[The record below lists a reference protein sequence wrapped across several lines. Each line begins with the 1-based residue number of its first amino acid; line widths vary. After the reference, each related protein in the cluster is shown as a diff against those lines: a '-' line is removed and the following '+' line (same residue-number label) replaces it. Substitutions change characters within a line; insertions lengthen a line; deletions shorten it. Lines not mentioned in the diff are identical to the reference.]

1 MQDKEEVKKREER
14 FMKKGLFSRGL
25 FFTMMLVFVLA
36 LAACSEKEAATPTP
50 STNTGETKTEE
61 KPTKEEGVYSI
72 EDFSNVKTNEGTAI
86 EGGSITYGLVSDT
99 AFEGTLNFNF
109 YSGNPDANVLQWFD
123 EGLLTWDKD
132 YVYTNDGAA
141 TYETSEDGKTFTLT
155 IHDNVNWH
163 DGKPV
168 TAEDLQFAYE
178 VIGNKAYDGPRYDSN
193 FTSVVGMD
201 EYHAGKAKTI
211 SGIKVLSEKQISITY
226 KESTPSLLTGGVW
239 TYPLAKHIFGD
250 MDVAKMSSS
259 KEVREKPIGFGPFK
273 VETITPG
280 ESVTFVKN
288 DDYWRGAPKLDKV
301 TLKVINPTTVVQ
313 ELKSGGV
320 DLVDSFP
327 TDQYKDNA
335 NMSNVEFLGAIDRAY
350 TYIGFKLGTWDADNG
365 KVVTNP
371 DAKMADKILRK
382 AMWQAVDNDQ
392 VGKRFYNGLRWNA
405 TTLIPPSHPE
415 FHDSNNPG
423 VTYDPEAAKKLL
435 DEAGYKL
442 DGEFRTKPDGSPL
455 EINFVSMTGGDTA
468 EPLARYYVQSWAAI
482 GLKVN
487 LEMVEFNNFYDR
499 VGNTGKDDPN
509 VDVYQAAWGVGI
521 DVDPAGLYGRDA
533 LYNFSRFSSEEN
545 DKLLAQGVSA
555 EAFDVEKR
563 KEIYNQ
569 WQQYMVDEVP
579 VFPTLYRAEVVP
591 VNKRVMNYAIGDGT
605 GLYLNDI
612 QVNADKAVA
621 AQ

>member
-1 MQDKEEVKKREER
+1 MLGER
-14 FMKKGLFSRGL
+14 GSNTNA
-25 FFTMMLVFVLA
+25 FF
-36 LAACSEKEAATPTP
+36 EHR
-50 STNTGETKTEE
+50 ETKTEE
-61 KPTKEEGVYSI
+61 KPANEEGVYSI
-72 EDFSNVKTNEGTAI
+72 EDFNNVKTNEGTAI

-99 AFEGTLNFNF
+99 AFEGTLNYNF
-109 YSGNPDANVLQWFD
+109 YSGNPDAMVLGWFD

-155 IHDNVNWH
+155 IRDNVNWH

-211 SGIKVLSEKQISITY
+211 SGIKVLSDKQISITY

-259 KEVREKPIGFGPFK
+259 KEVRETPIGFGPFK

-288 DDYWRGAPKLDKV
+288 EDYWRGAPKLDKV

-320 DLVDSFP
+320 DLVDAFP

-335 NMSNVEFLGAIDRAY
+335 DMSNVEFLGAIDRAY
-350 TYIGFKLGTWDADNG
+350 TYIGFKLGTWDEENG

-371 DAKMADKILRK
+371 DAKMADKNLRK
-382 AMWQAVDNDQ
+382 AMWMAVDNDQ

-423 VTYDPEAAKKLL
+423 VAYDPEAAKALL

-442 DGEFRTKPDGSPL
+442 DGEFRTNPDGSPL

-487 LEMVEFNNFYDR
+487 LEMVEFNSFYDR

-509 VDVYQAAWGVGI
+509 IDVYQAAWGVGI

-533 LYNFSRFSSEEN
+533 LYNFSRFSSEKN
-545 DKLLAQGVSA
+545 DELLAKGISA

-563 KEIYNQ
+563 KEIYNE

-579 VFPTLYRAEVVP
+579 VFPTLYRAVVAP

-605 GLYLNDI
+605 GIYLNDLA
-612 QVNADKAVA
+612 VNADKPVVA
-621 AQ
+621 E

>member
-1 MQDKEEVKKREER
+1 
-14 FMKKGLFSRGL
+14 MKKGLFSRGL
-25 FFTMMLVFVLA
+25 FFTMMLIFVLA

-61 KPTKEEGVYSI
+61 KPAKEEGVYSI
-72 EDFSNVKTNEGTAI
+72 EDFNNVKTNEGTAI

-155 IHDNVNWH
+155 IRDNVNWH

-509 VDVYQAAWGVGI
+509 IDVYQAAWGVGI

-579 VFPTLYRAEVVP
+579 VFPTLYRAVVAP

-605 GLYLNDI
+605 
-612 QVNADKAVA
+612 
-621 AQ
+621 

>member
-1 MQDKEEVKKREER
+1 
-14 FMKKGLFSRGL
+14 MKKGLFSRGL

-50 STNTGETKTEE
+50 STNTGEKKTEE

-72 EDFSNVKTNEGTAI
+72 EDFNNVKTNEGTAI

-155 IHDNVNWH
+155 IRDNVNWH

-201 EYHAGKAKTI
+201 DYHAGKAKTI

-371 DAKMADKILRK
+371 DAKMADKNLRK
-382 AMWQAVDNDQ
+382 AMWLAVDNDQ

-415 FHDSNNPG
+415 FHDSSNPG
-423 VTYDPEAAKKLL
+423 VAYDPEAAKKLL

-509 VDVYQAAWGVGI
+509 IDVYQAAWGVGI

-555 EAFDVEKR
+555 EAFDVDKR

-579 VFPTLYRAEVVP
+579 VFPTLYRAVVAP

-612 QVNADKAVA
+612 QVNADKAVVA
-621 AQ
+621 E

>member
-1 MQDKEEVKKREER
+1 
-14 FMKKGLFSRGL
+14 MKKGLFSRGL
-25 FFTMMLVFVLA
+25 FFTMMLIFVLA

-61 KPTKEEGVYSI
+61 KPAKEEGVYSI
-72 EDFSNVKTNEGTAI
+72 EDFNNVKTNEGTAI

-155 IHDNVNWH
+155 IRDNVNWH

-509 VDVYQAAWGVGI
+509 IDVYQAAWGVGI

-579 VFPTLYRAEVVP
+579 VFPTLYRAVVAP

-621 AQ
+621 AE